1 MEVGNGDAQI
11 ALTGGVAGLNIGET
25 LPAALAGECT
35 TRPGPSGNGRFIRK
49 LSSSFIFPVKSV
61 MLSCVVFCNLLGLV
75 SKVGIV
81 VDCCCCCCSSSSSSS
96 SAAPNRSN
104 GLLSFLMEFDLEA
117 KENLTAAAPC
127 FENKR
132 FFPPPLFGLMEVN
145 AEEPF
150 VRGTGGGG

>member
-1 MEVGNGDAQI
+1 VEVGNGDAQT
-11 ALTGGVAGLNIGET
+11 ALTGGVVGRKIGET
-25 LPAALAGECT
+25 LPAAALAAKCA

-61 MLSCVVFCNLLGLV
+61 MLSCVFCNLLV
-75 SKVGIV
+75 SNVGIV
-81 VDCCCCCCSSSSSSS
+81 VEGCTCCSSSSSSS
-96 SAAPNRSN
+96 SASPNSSK
-104 GLLSFLMEFDLEA
+104 GLFNFLMEFDLEA

-132 FFPPPLFGLMEVN
+132 FFPLPPPFGLIEVN

-150 VRGTGGGG
+150 VGGRGGSGC